1 MYSGLTTA
9 DKGTLLDVKA
19 RGAEWIAADQD
30 ATIWAYYSKP
40 YKRAGSN
47 GWGSDGIG
55 FAIGVANENNLS
67 FSDPEPVNI
76 DLALAQIAEMES
88 AEKPNEKCPICEYA
102 ISGCQCLYSGS
113 AHPDRNDK
121 KRVVFDHLYL
131 LSPMQLQH
139 VISLEK
145 HWQISYADADLNA
158 ILKKLL
164 LNSPYTEG
172 ATR

>member
-1 MYSGLTTA
+1 MKITTQADYDELVRLAGIHKEWIFGLDGNRIVASGA
-9 DKGTLLDVKA
+9 FGYVPVKKGTFEFVTSDTVPIN
-19 RGAEWIAADQD
+19 IAA
-30 ATIWAYYSKP
+30 A
-40 YKRAGSN
+40 
-47 GWGSDGIG
+47 
-55 FAIGVANENNLS
+55 
-67 FSDPEPVNI
+67 
-76 DLALAQIAEMES
+76 IAEMES
-88 AEKPNEKCPICEYA
+88 KTETNEKCPICEYE

-121 KRVVFDHLYL
+121 RRVVFDHLYL

-164 LNSPYTEG
+164 LNSPYAEG
-172 ATR
+172 ETKNG

>member
-1 MYSGLTTA
+1 MTYAGLTTA

-88 AEKPNEKCPICEYA
+88 AEKLDGCEY
-102 ISGCQCLYSGS
+102 C
-113 AHPDRNDK
+113 AHGKERE
-121 KRVVFDHLYL
+121 R
-131 LSPMQLQH
+131 
-139 VISLEK
+139 
-145 HWQISYADADLNA
+145 
-158 ILKKLL
+158 
-164 LNSPYTEG
+164 
-172 ATR
+172 